1 MFCQRTV
8 CPCPYSTCKDDTN
21 NKKQCHIASKS
32 KTIGDGQQKVYFKSQ
47 FNKYCDMSGNHRN
60 YCGTNLRCDGNLKKC
75 TAALKELDDCNPNK
89 MECEDGLSCDITV
102 STCFKS
108 QFNKYCDMS
117 GNHRNYCGTNL
128 RCDGNL
134 KKCTAALK
142 ELDDCNPNKME
153 CEDGLS
159 CDITDSTCKKDMGT
173 TCTTTSE
180 CADALVCD
188 STSTSKNKLNCVPAF
203 KEMDKCTPSKL
214 ECAVRLTCD
223 TTLIIGRLPLPMRL
237 VPDEPE
243 KLISKVKH

>member
-32 KTIGDGQQKVYFKSQ
+32 KTIGDGQQKVY
-47 FNKYCDMSGNHRN
+47 
-60 YCGTNLRCDGNLKKC
+60 
-75 TAALKELDDCNPNK
+75 
-89 MECEDGLSCDITV
+89 
-102 STCFKS
+102 FKS